1 MEAGAELLFLDE
13 DTSAT
18 NFMIRDKVM
27 AKLVSDEKNRLQ
39 PYFATYVEFIKRW
52 EFLLSLL

>member
-1 MEAGAELLFLDE
+1 MEAGAELLLLDE

-27 AKLVSDEKNRLQ
+27 AKLVSDEKE
-39 PYFATYVEFIKRW
+39 PITT
-52 EFLLSLL
+52 LLRHIRGIYKTMGISFTLL

>member
-1 MEAGAELLFLDE
+1 MLDE

-27 AKLVSDEKNRLQ
+27 ARLVSDEKE
-39 PYFATYVEFIKRW
+39 PITT
-52 EFLLSLL
+52 LLRHIRGIYRTLGISEEKSVVS